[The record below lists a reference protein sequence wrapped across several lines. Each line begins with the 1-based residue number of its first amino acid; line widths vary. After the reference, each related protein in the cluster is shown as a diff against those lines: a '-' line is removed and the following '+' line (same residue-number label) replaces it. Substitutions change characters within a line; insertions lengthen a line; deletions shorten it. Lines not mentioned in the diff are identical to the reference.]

1 VSFTVRTDRR
11 LVRQDVRSE
20 RFVLARL
27 VAPVAAR
34 TRERIPVNVAFV
46 LDRSGSMGGEKIQ
59 LVKEA
64 VQGALQGL
72 DERDR
77 FSLVFYDDQ
86 IDVVVENTPASS
98 EAKKNALQRL
108 RHVDAR
114 NTTNL
119 AEGWLKGAE
128 QVALRQREDVLNRC
142 LLLTDGL
149 ANVGITSPAELE
161 VHAAELRR
169 RGVATSTFG
178 VGADFDEVLLQAM
191 AVAGGGHFYFV
202 ERARQIPD
210 IIASELGEILEV
222 VARDAAIEIRAPDGV
237 MVEPLTVL
245 TKEGHGSNVRI
256 LLGDLVSGQELETV
270 LKFDF
275 PRGELGR
282 SVAASFALTDRES
295 ALDGPPENLTW
306 EYADQ
311 ADNEAQTRDREV
323 DRAVATIQAA
333 RARQEAVMYNRKHDF
348 GAASSTLATIACQIS
363 SYAGEDP
370 QINSIVKE
378 LEHERPRFSEPMAAM
393 PLQQAYFKSSVVAR
407 ARDAMGRARRKPKA

>member
-1 VSFTVRTDRR
+1 
-11 LVRQDVRSE
+11 
-20 RFVLARL
+20 
-27 VAPVAAR
+27 
-34 TRERIPVNVAFV
+34 
-46 LDRSGSMGGEKIQ
+46 
-59 LVKEA
+59 
-64 VQGALQGL
+64 
-72 DERDR
+72 
-77 FSLVFYDDQ
+77 
-86 IDVVVENTPASS
+86 
-98 EAKKNALQRL
+98 
-108 RHVDAR
+108 
-114 NTTNL
+114 
-119 AEGWLKGAE
+119 
-128 QVALRQREDVLNRC
+128 
-142 LLLTDGL
+142 
-149 ANVGITSPAELE
+149 
-161 VHAAELRR
+161 
-169 RGVATSTFG
+169 
-178 VGADFDEVLLQAM
+178 
-191 AVAGGGHFYFV
+191 
-202 ERARQIPD
+202 
-210 IIASELGEILEV
+210 
-222 VARDAAIEIRAPDGV
+222 
-237 MVEPLTVL
+237 
-245 TKEGHGSNVRI
+245 VRI